1 MSGRCILVCAGEF
14 CAMNIEKRPQ
24 DFVIAVDGGLKYLME
39 CGIEPDFL
47 LGDFDS
53 LGEEFSDI
61 VAKYREMGED
71 HFLQLPV
78 VKDDT
83 DTMAAARLGIRRG
96 YKEFLIYGAM
106 GGRLDHTMANIQTM
120 IWILRN
126 GGRASMFDKNTRVTV
141 IGPGVFEIPE
151 EFEGT
156 VSLFSLDR
164 SLRDV
169 TIRGMKYE
177 VKNAAVPNDYPVGCS
192 NETLPQGGSK
202 GAYYSI
208 GEGTGLLVMTEKLL
222 NPHH

>member
-1 MSGRCILVCAGEF
+1 MRID
-14 CAMNIEKRPQ
+14 RTPQ
-24 DFVIAVDGGLKYLME
+24 DFVIAVDGGLKYLTE

-53 LGEEFSDI
+53 LGEEYVET
-61 VAKYREMGED
+61 VAKYRGMGEG
-71 HFLQLPV
+71 HFRQLPV

-83 DTMAAARLGIRRG
+83 DTLAAAKLGISRG

-126 GGRASMFDKNTRVTV
+126 GGRASMLDGDTRVTV

-151 EFEGT
+151 DFEGT

-164 SLRDV
+164 CLSNV

-192 NETLPQGGSK
+192 NETLPNGGSK

-208 GEGTGLLVMTEKLL
+208 GEGTGLLVMTENLL

>member
-1 MSGRCILVCAGEF
+1 MRID
-14 CAMNIEKRPQ
+14 RTPQ
-24 DFVIAVDGGLKYLME
+24 DFVIAVDGGLKYLTE

-53 LGEEFSDI
+53 LGEEYVET
-61 VAKYREMGED
+61 VAKYRGMGED
-71 HFLQLPV
+71 HFRQLPV

-83 DTMAAARLGIRRG
+83 DTLAAAKLGISRG

-126 GGRASMFDKNTRVTV
+126 GGRASMLDGDTRVTV

-151 EFEGT
+151 DFEGT

-164 SLRDV
+164 CLSNV

-192 NETLPQGGSK
+192 NETLPNGGSK

-208 GEGTGLLVMTEKLL
+208 GEGTGLLVMTENLL